1 MKINSLEN
9 LVGVKEVHGQKLIQ
23 EPIYSSSGMIDW
35 EAMVKAYDDIHI
47 WIDHETNTISF
58 KVEEGACTADDII
71 AVARLI
77 HGSVLQ

>member
-35 EAMVKAYDDIHI
+35 EAMAKADTSDRKKLA
-47 WIDHETNTISF
+47 S
-58 KVEEGACTADDII
+58 
-71 AVARLI
+71 AVIKSLKA
-77 HGSVLQ
+77 